1 MSQSLKAILK
11 EMSEVKTAASKN
23 ISEFAKITTAS
34 EQLKESM
41 EMDEEDTVDDTDM
54 GESPEGVDDQSY
66 DDAMASGEEEEDT
79 MVSDVDDVDME
90 PEDVEGTTD
99 MEEDPYTDYY
109 DEDGN
114 VDLVNIK
121 DVDLIYD
128 LILKAPE
135 GTTFVK
141 VSTPALEVTT
151 PEVTDDNYDDET
163 PMEEVPEI
171 EPEPVMEQK
180 IVAKKSGT
188 VVDKTIV
195 EHATKLAQKNKV
207 IKIYEDKLQKLQ
219 VALKKSRGEN
229 AILKEEQL
237 EIMKV
242 IKEAKNTLT
251 DLHLINENLKNAA
264 KLMVEHGVSPKQRKE
279 ILKDFNDKGNSINE
293 SKLIYEMWDKSLRS
307 SKLEEATMKNVI
319 LGKKPVISETVN
331 KLTDNKISDNRIDEK
346 FARLSGQIIK

>member
-90 PEDVEGTTD
+90 PEDVEGTED
-99 MEEDPYTDYY
+99 MEKDPYTDYY

-114 VDLVNIK
+114 VDLVNI
-121 DVDLIYD
+121 DDEDLIYD
-128 LILKAPE
+128 LISKAPE

-141 VSTPALEVTT
+141 VSRPALEVTT
-151 PEVTDDNYDDET
+151 PEVTDDNYDDDE
-163 PMEEVPEI
+163 MAEVPEI
-171 EPEPVMEQK
+171 EPEPVMEEK
-180 IVAKKSGT
+180 VVDKKSGT
-188 VVDKTIV
+188 EVDKTIV

-229 AILKEEQL
+229 AILKEEQV
-237 EIMKV
+237 EVMKV
-242 IKEAKNTLT
+242 IKEAKTTLT